1 MIEGLDLARFDL
13 LTGINYAQLER
24 VAQVSKRKDYS
35 PDETIF
41 EEGDQGDHLFLI
53 SEGNVKI
60 FKFISPQ
67 YDDALIYLGA
77 GEVFGELSFID
88 GGPRST
94 KAVALSNCVTSTLS
108 RKDLDVLIK
117 EDSEIGLKIFSQIAG
132 IVADRLRI
140 TNDKFKQGIIK
151 GLDMSGAAAMGL
163 HYIITDRMDI
173 EVDLKNGNQI
183 RGKIMLVN
191 RGDVGY
197 EITIKDEEGKLNII
211 PYHAIN
217 YLTNL

>member
-1 MIEGLDLARFDL
+1 MIEGLDLTRFDL
-13 LTGINYAQLER
+13 LAGLKLAQLER
-24 VAQVSKRKDYS
+24 VAQVSKRKDFS

-88 GGPRST
+88 GGLRSC
-94 KAVALSNCVTSTLS
+94 KAVALSDCVTATMS

-151 GLDMSGAAAMGL
+151 GLDMSGAMVMGL

>member
-1 MIEGLDLARFDL
+1 MTEGLDLARFDL
-13 LTGINYAQLER
+13 LAGLKYTHLER
-24 VAQVSKRKDYS
+24 VAKVSKRKDFS

-77 GEVFGELSFID
+77 GEVFGELSFVD
-88 GGPRST
+88 GGLRSS
-94 KAVALSNCVTSTLS
+94 KAVALSNCVTVTLS

-151 GLDMSGAAAMGL
+151 GLDMSGAMVMGL

-173 EVDLKNGNQI
+173 EVDLKNGKQI

>member
-13 LTGINYAQLER
+13 LAGLKYTQLER

-88 GGPRST
+88 GGLRST
-94 KAVALSNCVTSTLS
+94 KAVALSNCVTATMS

>member
-1 MIEGLDLARFDL
+1 MIEGFDLARFAL
-13 LTGINYAQLER
+13 LAGLKFAQLEL
-24 VAQVSKRKDYS
+24 VAKVSKRKDFR

-41 EEGDQGDHLFLI
+41 DEGDQGDHLFLI

-88 GGPRST
+88 GGLRSC
-94 KAVALSNCVTSTLS
+94 KAVALSDCVTATMS

-151 GLDMSGAAAMGL
+151 GLDMSGAMVMGL

>member
-1 MIEGLDLARFDL
+1 VIEGFDL
-13 LTGINYAQLER
+13 TRFALLAGLKFAQLEL
-24 VAQVSKRKDYS
+24 VAKVSKRKDFR

-41 EEGDQGDHLFLI
+41 DEGDQGDHLFLI

-88 GGPRST
+88 GGLRSC
-94 KAVALSNCVTSTLS
+94 KAVALSDCVTATMS

-151 GLDMSGAAAMGL
+151 GLDMSGAMVMGL

-217 YLTNL
+217 YLTSL